1 MKKSKTSIDKIIKER
16 AVEAAK
22 TASDKKAKDIII
34 LQLSDLTAFADYFV
48 ICSGENPVQIRTIA
62 EAIEQDFKTNA
73 GIKPM
78 GIEGMANGQWVLM
91 DYGDI
96 IIHIFN
102 EESRSFYDL
111 EKLWMDAP
119 RISFKG

>member
-1 MKKSKTSIDKIIKER
+1 MKKNKISIDKIIEER
-16 AVEAAK
+16 AVKAAK
-22 TASDKKAKDIII
+22 IASDKKAEDIII

-48 ICSGENPVQIRTIA
+48 ICSGENPIQIKTIA
-62 EAIEQDFKTNA
+62 EAIEQDFKKDA
-73 GIKPM
+73 GIMPI

-96 IIHIFN
+96 IIHIFDK
-102 EESRSFYDL
+102 ESREFYDL

-119 RISFKG
+119 RISLK